1 MHIFNAMTPNKSI
14 LLIDDFLDKAK
25 ESALPLKANSLNL
38 HLMAAFGRPFRTMHE
53 WTNLFIKASS
63 SLSII
68 DTLSIGNGRVL
79 FTLMRVA

>member
-1 MHIFNAMTPNKSI
+1 MMPNKSI
-14 LLIDDFLDKAK
+14 LLIDDYLDPAK
-25 ESALPLKANSLNL
+25 EGTLPLKANTLNL

-53 WTNLFIKASS
+53 WTNLFFKTSC

-68 DTLSIGNGRVL
+68 NTSSIGNGRVL